1 VRHTVSLFL
10 LIYSTLS
17 CQAQIRQLVTT
28 DSGDQLYFSS
38 VLGVRDT
45 ESLPY
50 SKIMRWSAD
59 RGFEILAQ
67 RPNLGNQGTGLS
79 SPYQLSYPNVSADG
93 SLVTFAGDRDC
104 YIAFKVGCL
113 IPNPPETTF
122 LRGDSDTRAD
132 GRYQLSPNGR
142 FALRLLFKGS
152 DLTYTL
158 IDLNSGASADL
169 PRSINVFVYQ
179 ALTNDGRVLF
189 GSRGALH
196 LWSPDNDRQFP
207 LDFSPSSQ
215 IVSADGKFIIYTRVE
230 ASANSFI
237 STLYSLATETGATT
251 KLPGNSRSPSISA
264 DGTFLTFLAP
274 VDGLS
279 GLQMFV
285 ARPDASDVWQIT
297 SDTAGVREAVISGD
311 GRIVWRVSDNNSIL
325 RYDINSGD
333 TQEISPR
340 LAYTFQDYTVMAPG
354 SVVTIRGT
362 GLSEGTAQATYP
374 LPESLAGARVE
385 IDGVPLLIVSAEPT
399 KIVAQ
404 IPFEMKPGNKNPNL
418 GGPQGQLVTI
428 PVRLIVPEFL
438 PLWPN
443 GGSNGFALHDDL
455 KRMVTIGDAARPGEL
470 IHFLLVGL
478 GQVSPAVQSGVPAP
492 SQPELRVLRPFQVV
506 LRGSREEVINMEVV
520 KAILIPGTIGM
531 YDVGVRVPG
540 AGVLTPDVNG
550 YFMGSIAFEPGDPLV
565 GTFQIPFGQVPIKL
579 GAGN

>member
-1 VRHTVSLFL
+1 MRQTVSLTL

-67 RPNLGNQGTGLS
+67 RPNLGNLGDGLS
-79 SPYQLSYPNVSADG
+79 NPYQLSYPNVSADG
-93 SLVTFAGDRDC
+93 SLVTFAGDHDC
-104 YIAFKVGCL
+104 YIAFKFGCL

-152 DLTYTL
+152 DVTYTL
-158 IDLNSGASADL
+158 LDLTSGASADL
-169 PRSINVFVYQ
+169 PRSISVVDHQ

-196 LWSPDNDRQFP
+196 LWSPHDDREFA
-207 LDFSPSSQ
+207 LEFSPSSQ
-215 IVSADGKFIIYTRVE
+215 IVSADGKFILYTRSE
-230 ASANSFI
+230 APGNFFI

-251 KLPGNSRSPSISA
+251 RLPGNGRSPSISA
-264 DGTFLTFLAP
+264 GGTFLTFLAP
-274 VDGLS
+274 VDGLP

-311 GRIVWRVSDNNSIL
+311 GRIVWRVSENNSIL

-340 LAYTFQDYTVMAPG
+340 LAYTFQDYNVMAPG

-362 GLSEGTAQATYP
+362 GLSEGAAQAAYP
-374 LPESLAGARVE
+374 LPESLAGAHVE
-385 IDGVPLLIVSAEPT
+385 ADGVPLLIVSAEPT
-399 KIVAQ
+399 RIVLQ
-404 IPFEMKPGNKNPNL
+404 IPFEMKPGAKKPNL
-418 GGPQGQLVTI
+418 GGPQGPLVAL

-443 GGSNGFALHDDL
+443 VASNGFALHDDL
-455 KRMVTIGDAARPGEL
+455 KRMVSTGDPARPGEL
-470 IHFLLVGL
+470 IHFLLIGM
-478 GQVSPAVQSGVPAP
+478 GQVTPAAQSGVPAP

-506 LRGSREEVINMEVV
+506 LRGSREEVINMELVR
-520 KAILIPGTIGM
+520 AILIPGTIGM
-531 YDVGVRVPG
+531 YDVSVRVPA
-540 AGVLTPDVNG
+540 AGVLTPDANG
-550 YFMGSIAFEPGDPLV
+550 YFMGSISFEPGDPLA
-565 GTFQIPFGQVPIKL
+565 GTFQVAFGQVPIKL
-579 GAGN
+579 